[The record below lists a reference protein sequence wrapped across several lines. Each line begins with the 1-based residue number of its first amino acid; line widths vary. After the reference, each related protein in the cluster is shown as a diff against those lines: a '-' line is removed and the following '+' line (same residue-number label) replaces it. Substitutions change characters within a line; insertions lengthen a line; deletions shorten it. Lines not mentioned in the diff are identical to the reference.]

1 MKQLAFLCFAA
12 AALLSG
18 GCAPEPAKPESVIT
32 IYPAATI
39 ITMDESMPR
48 AEAVAVAGARVLSVG
63 SLTELERAHPHAT
76 VDPRFA
82 EKVIIAGFI
91 DQHIHPFL
99 AALTLTSHVVSIEE
113 WALPGAHYPAAHNA
127 DEYMA
132 RLRAAEQAMPAGEMP
147 LVSWGYH
154 HYFHG
159 ALNRA
164 ALDGISSSRPIIVW
178 HRSAHEFFLNSAALA
193 HLGVTEAIIDAQA
206 PELREQIDF
215 EKGHFWERG
224 AFEYLLPRVLPI
236 LAEPERFA
244 KGLRMLEEYLHA
256 SGVTVSAEPGG
267 SKQYY
272 DAYNSVLGDADTP
285 FRFYFMPSVGVAQLA
300 QAKDDLVAET
310 AAAAAP
316 VTDNTA
322 PLPGHVKLF
331 SDGAMFS
338 QLMQMQDGYDDGHHG
353 EWLTPP
359 DDFAR
364 LFQMFW
370 DAGYQIHVHQNGD
383 GGLELVLNTLAEN
396 LRRNPREDHR
406 TTVVHFGFAKA
417 EQVDRLAA
425 LGAIVSA
432 NPYYTVVLADRYSE
446 IGIGPERAQQ
456 MVRLGDVARAGI
468 SFSFHSDMPMAPAR
482 PLFLVWTAV
491 NRTTVNGNVAGPR
504 QRVNVADALAAVT
517 IEAAYSL
524 RLEEEIGSIAQGKL
538 ANFTVL
544 EADPFAVAPM
554 QIKDIPVWGTVF
566 EGRIQPH

>member
-1 MKQLAFLCFAA
+1 MKQLALLCCMA

-18 GCAPEPAKPESVIT
+18 GCAPEPTKPASDVT

-39 ITMDESMPR
+39 ITMDEPMPR

-76 VDPRFA
+76 LDRRFA
-82 EKVIIAGFI
+82 DKVIIAGFI

-113 WALPGAHYPAAHNA
+113 WTLPGAHYPAAHNA

-132 RLRAAEQAMPAGEMP
+132 QLRAAEQTMPAGEMP
-147 LVSWGYH
+147 LISWGYH

-159 ALNRA
+159 TLNRA
-164 ALDGISSSRPIIVW
+164 ALDGIASSRPIIVW

-193 HLGVTEAIIDAQA
+193 HLGVTEETIDGQA
-206 PELREQIDF
+206 PELREQIDLA
-215 EKGHFWERG
+215 KGHFWERG

-267 SKQYY
+267 STQYY

-300 QAKDDLVAET
+300 QAKNDLVAET

-316 VTDNTA
+316 VTDNTG

-432 NPYYTVVLADRYSE
+432 NPYYTVALADRYSE

-504 QRVNVADALAAVT
+504 QRVSVADALAAVT

-538 ANFTVL
+538 ANFTIL

>member
-1 MKQLAFLCFAA
+1 
-12 AALLSG
+12 
-18 GCAPEPAKPESVIT
+18 
-32 IYPAATI
+32 
-39 ITMDESMPR
+39 
-48 AEAVAVAGARVLSVG
+48 
-63 SLTELERAHPHAT
+63 
-76 VDPRFA
+76 
-82 EKVIIAGFI
+82 
-91 DQHIHPFL
+91 
-99 AALTLTSHVVSIEE
+99 
-113 WALPGAHYPAAHNA
+113 
-127 DEYMA
+127 
-132 RLRAAEQAMPAGEMP
+132 
-147 LVSWGYH
+147 
-154 HYFHG
+154 
-159 ALNRA
+159 
-164 ALDGISSSRPIIVW
+164 
-178 HRSAHEFFLNSAALA
+178 
-193 HLGVTEAIIDAQA
+193 
-206 PELREQIDF
+206 
-215 EKGHFWERG
+215 
-224 AFEYLLPRVLPI
+224 
-236 LAEPERFA
+236 
-244 KGLRMLEEYLHA
+244 MLEEYLHA

-267 SKQYY
+267 STQYY

-316 VTDNTA
+316 VTDNTG

-504 QRVNVADALAAVT
+504 QRVSVADALAAVT

>member
-1 MKQLAFLCFAA
+1 MKQLALLCCMA

-18 GCAPEPAKPESVIT
+18 GCAPEPTKPASDVT

-39 ITMDESMPR
+39 ITMDEPMPR

-76 VDPRFA
+76 LDRRFA
-82 EKVIIAGFI
+82 DKVIIAGFI

-113 WALPGAHYPAAHNA
+113 WTLPGAHYPAAHNA

-132 RLRAAEQAMPAGEMP
+132 QLRAAEQTMPAGEMP
-147 LVSWGYH
+147 LISWGYH

-159 ALNRA
+159 TLNRA

-193 HLGVTEAIIDAQA
+193 HLGVTEEAIDGQA
-206 PELREQIDF
+206 PELREQIDLA
-215 EKGHFWERG
+215 KGHFWERG

-267 SKQYY
+267 STQYY

-300 QAKDDLVAET
+300 QAKNDLVAET

-316 VTDNTA
+316 VTDNTG

-432 NPYYTVVLADRYSE
+432 NPYYTVALADRYSE

-504 QRVNVADALAAVT
+504 QRVSVADALAAVT

-538 ANFTVL
+538 ANFTIL

>member
-1 MKQLAFLCFAA
+1 MKQLASLCCMA

-18 GCAPEPAKPESVIT
+18 GCAPEPTRPASDVT
-32 IYPAATI
+32 IYPAASI
-39 ITMDESMPR
+39 ITMHESLPR

-63 SLTELERAHPHAT
+63 GLTELERAHPHAM
-76 VDPRFA
+76 VDRRFA

-113 WALPGAHYPAAHNA
+113 WTLPGAHYPAAHNA

-132 RLRAAEQAMPAGEMP
+132 QLRAAEQTMPAGEMP
-147 LVSWGYH
+147 LISWGYH

-159 ALNRA
+159 ELNRA

-193 HLGVTEAIIDAQA
+193 HLGVTEQVVDGQA

-215 EKGHFWERG
+215 AKGHFWERG

-236 LAEPERFA
+236 LAEPERFTA
-244 KGLRMLEEYLHA
+244 GLRMLEEYLHA

-267 SKQYY
+267 STQYY

-300 QAKDDLVAET
+300 RSGDGLVAET

-316 VTDNTA
+316 VTDNTG

-383 GGLELVLNTLAEN
+383 GGLQLVLDTLAEN

-417 EQVDRLAA
+417 EQVERLAA

-432 NPYYTVVLADRYSE
+432 NPYYTVALADRYSE

-504 QRVNVADALAAVT
+504 QRVSVADALAAVT

-524 RLEEEIGSIAQGKL
+524 RLEEEIGSIAPGKM

-554 QIKDIPVWGTVF
+554 QIKDIAVWGTVF